1 MTSIKT
7 EAYASNFNEKS
18 FFSKVISN
26 AKKLGY
32 MLVYKAYLLY
42 YTMIASTTP
51 WGAKT
56 LIAGALA
63 YLVLP
68 VDFIPDFLPGGFVDD
83 AGAIAT
89 VLKTV
94 DIYITEDIL
103 HKANIKTKHIF
114 GMS

>member
-1 MTSIKT
+1 MKL

-18 FFSKVISN
+18 FFSKVISK

-32 MLVYKAYLLY
+32 NLVYRALLLY

-68 VDFIPDFLPGGFVDD
+68 VDFIPDFLPGGFADD
-83 AGAIAT
+83 AAAIAA
-89 VLKTV
+89 VIKTV
-94 DIYITEDIL
+94 EVYITEDIRY
-103 HKANIKTKHIF
+103 KAEIKAKHILR
-114 GMS
+114 MC